1 MSVLDPPPRQKHRCG
16 DGRKEDVHNQELLR
30 MFTPPGSGTVLCGVC
45 LVRGY
50 VTVHEIVPRS
60 MMPGEWDTIDNQVP
74 ICNECHETI
83 TARGAETAG
92 ETKVIRDFNARLIRS
107 WRGEK

>member
-1 MSVLDPPPRQKHRCG
+1 
-16 DGRKEDVHNQELLR
+16 

-92 ETKVIRDFNARLIRS
+92 EIKVIRDFNARLIRS
-107 WRGEK
+107 WKGENNETVMVIPAR

>member
-1 MSVLDPPPRQKHRCG
+1 
-16 DGRKEDVHNQELLR
+16 
-30 MFTPPGSGTVLCGVC
+30 MFTPPGSDVILCGVC

-50 VTVHEIVPRS
+50 VPVHEIVARS
-60 MMPGEWDTIDNQVP
+60 RMPGEWDTIDNQVP

-83 TARGAETAG
+83 TARGAETAK
-92 ETKVIRDFNARLIRS
+92 EIKEIRDFNARLIRS